1 MTDTEKLKCKNVILE
16 SITKESQT
24 LAKNSQERETK
35 LLDMLEWAKKVIDTQ
50 KSTIESLQ
58 AENNFLKD
66 MIKFYRN
73 DGGER

>member
-1 MTDTEKLKCKNVILE
+1 MTDTEKLECENIILK
-16 SITKESQT
+16 SISKESQT
-24 LAKNSQERETK
+24 LAKNSIDRETK

-66 MIKFYRN
+66 MINFYRN

>member
-1 MTDTEKLKCKNVILE
+1 MTDTEKLKCENVILE

-58 AENNFLKD
+58 AENDFLKD